1 MNAQLP
7 ACMLY
12 DNHGREINYLRLA
25 VTDRCNLRC
34 LYCMPAEGISYLP
47 QQALLTDAEMERLV
61 RLLANLGINKIRI
74 TGGEP
79 FVRKDLIGFLK
90 RLRSVSG
97 IRELHITTNG
107 VLTASHI
114 EALQALGITSVNL
127 SLDTLDRQRFRQIT
141 RRDALPQVMQCFHKL
156 LQYHIPVKINTVV
169 MAGKNTED
177 IIPMTALTRA
187 YPVSVRFIE
196 EMPFNGSG
204 SRQPAPMWTHRQI
217 LETLRQHFP
226 AIQSIEN
233 PPHATASHY
242 HIPGHLGTVGIIAAF
257 SRTFCGTCN
266 RIRLTAQGTLKTCL
280 YGKGVLDVRHLMR
293 SGATDA
299 AIQEAFLQAFSQR
312 HKDGFAA
319 EQSQEGAY
327 AVYKSMASIGG

>member
-1 MNAQLP
+1 
-7 ACMLY
+7 MLY

-34 LYCMPAEGISYLP
+34 LYCMPAGGISYQP
-47 QQALLTDAEMERLV
+47 QQALLSYDEMERLV
-61 RLLANLGINKIRI
+61 RLLAALGITKVRI

-79 FVRKDLIGFLK
+79 FVRKDLVSFLK
-90 RLRSVSG
+90 RLRAIDG
-97 IRELHITTNG
+97 IQELHITTNG
-107 VLTASHI
+107 VLTAPYI
-114 EALQALGITSVNL
+114 EALQALGIISVNL
-127 SLDTLDRQRFRQIT
+127 SLDTLNRQRFKQIT
-141 RRDALPQVMQCFHKL
+141 RRDALPQVMESFHKL
-156 LQYHIPVKINTVV
+156 LQHNIPVKINTVV

-177 IIPMTALTRA
+177 IILMADLTRT

-204 SRQPAPMWTHRQI
+204 SREPTPTWTYRQI
-217 LETLRQHFP
+217 LEMLRQHFP
-226 AIQSIEN
+226 AIRAIEN
-233 PPHATASHY
+233 PPHATASY
-242 HIPGHLGTVGIIAAF
+242 YQIPGHLGTVGIIAAF

-293 SGATDA
+293 SGATDVG
-299 AIQEAFLQAFSQR
+299 IQEAFLQAFSQR

-327 AVYKSMASIGG
+327 AVYESMASIGG